1 MLLPPR
7 VANDRSPVAAE
18 VVGASPP
25 PPDRNRI
32 QSRPPEPGRKGS
44 RRRLLPNRCLIRRGL
59 ARGQPPVA
67 PKTRNLVARPPA
79 AGYPYKFVSRKKS
92 LPTPAWYKNTYFWIA
107 LVLLILGIWGLPSF
121 GGDTVIRDP
130 GQKRESNLYILYL
143 VASVVML
150 ANGILSHRQTEQQY
164 AEDLELKSRE
174 GSE

>member
-1 MLLPPR
+1 MLPLPRAAKVP
-7 VANDRSPVAAE
+7 VPAPVAPNEANQRL
-18 VVGASPP
+18 
-25 PPDRNRI
+25 PDRIPRRK
-32 QSRPPEPGRKGS
+32 RPGEPGPKLSQLLS
-44 RRRLLPNRCLIRRGL
+44 RRNRSQILLEL
-59 ARGQPPVA
+59 ARAQRPLA
-67 PKTRNLVARPPA
+67 PKTRSRAAHRLA

-92 LPTPAWYKNTYFWIA
+92 LPKPAWYKNTYFWIA
-107 LVLLILGIWGLPSF
+107 LVLLLLGIWGLPSF

-164 AEDLELKSRE
+164 AEEMELKSHE